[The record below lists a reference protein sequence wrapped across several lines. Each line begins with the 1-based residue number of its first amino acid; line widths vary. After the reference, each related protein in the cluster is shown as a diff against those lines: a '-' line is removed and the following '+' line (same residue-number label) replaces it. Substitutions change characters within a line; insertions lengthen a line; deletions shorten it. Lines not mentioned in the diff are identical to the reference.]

1 MNRTL
6 LAIFCTGIICA
17 GLTLAAVACKASREA
32 NTAPADAPPG
42 TGRQWRIQKETI
54 AADSKEDYVAG
65 AQALRTFDAFGTM
78 EVSQLFYHH
87 HLVMVPAGTLVAE
100 ADSAPRPQ
108 TPASASADADPKAL
122 ADRATKVRV
131 LDGPESGHTLWLYPE
146 SAEQMGFPAATPS
159 P

>member
-6 LAIFCTGIICA
+6 LAIICTAII
-17 GLTLAAVACKASREA
+17 LTAVACKGSHEA
-32 NTAPADAPPG
+32 NTSPVDAPPG
-42 TGRQWRIQKETI
+42 TGRQWRIPKETI
-54 AADSKEDYVAG
+54 AADSKEDYAAG

-87 HLVMVPAGTLVAE
+87 KLVMVPAGTLVAE
-100 ADSAPRPQ
+100 ADVAPAPQ
-108 TPASASADADPKAL
+108 TPASTAADADAKAL
-122 ADRATKVRV
+122 ANRATKVRV

>member
-6 LAIFCTGIICA
+6 LAIICTAII
-17 GLTLAAVACKASREA
+17 LSAVACKGSQQA
-32 NTAPADAPPG
+32 NTSPAEAPPG
-42 TGRQWRIQKETI
+42 TGKQWRIQKETI
-54 AADSKEDYVAG
+54 AADSKEDYAAG

-87 HLVMVPAGTLVAE
+87 KLVMVPAGTLVAE
-100 ADSAPRPQ
+100 ADPKPQ
-108 TPASASADADPKAL
+108 AQAATDADPKAI
-122 ADRATKVRV
+122 ANRATKVRV

-146 SAEQMGFPAATPS
+146 SAEQMGFPAAEPS